1 MEHLNTYS
9 VAVRIKGEK
18 PQIWH
23 IASKDYE
30 AARQSALKDIEGCK
44 AAIVLVQPLE
54 EGNVE
59 VDPAQPPDAA

>member
-23 IASKDYE
+23 IAAKDHE

-44 AAIVLVQPLE
+44 TAVVLVQPLLQE
-54 EGNVE
+54 ESNE
-59 VDPAQPPDAA
+59 PEAA